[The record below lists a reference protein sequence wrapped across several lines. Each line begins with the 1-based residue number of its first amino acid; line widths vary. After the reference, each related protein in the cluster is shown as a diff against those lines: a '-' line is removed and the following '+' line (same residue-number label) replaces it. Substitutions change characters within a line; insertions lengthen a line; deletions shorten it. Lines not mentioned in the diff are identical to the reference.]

1 MKHIFFDLDRTLWD
15 FETNSE
21 KALNILFEELELGNS
36 IRSFRTFHTQY
47 KKVNAQL
54 WFDYAKGKVSK
65 EELRTSR
72 FDRTLK
78 KFDINDSVLATKLG
92 NGYIELSPYQTNL
105 FPHTIETLET
115 LKRENYELH
124 IITNGF
130 KEVQYIKLKNS
141 GLIDFFDVIL
151 CSEEVGK
158 TKPSP
163 DVFQTALHRA
173 NATKKESLMIGDDYH
188 ADIIGAEKFG
198 MQSVLFDPENKHK
211 EGRHDWKIKQLNEIP
226 ALIPWIVKAT
236 L

>member
-1 MKHIFFDLDRTLWD
+1 MKHLFFDLDRTLWD

-21 KALNILFEELELGNS
+21 TALNILFDQLELGSS

-47 KKVNAQL
+47 KKINAQL

-78 KFDINDSVLATKLG
+78 KFNINDATLATKLG
-92 NGYIELSPYQTNL
+92 DGYIELSPYQTNL

-115 LKRENYELH
+115 LKKEDYELH

-163 DVFQTALHRA
+163 DVFQTALYRA
-173 NATKKESLMIGDDYH
+173 NAKKNESLMIGDDYH

-198 MQSVLFDPENKHK
+198 IQSILFDPGNKHK
-211 EGRHDWKIKQLNEIP
+211 EGSHDWKIKQLNEIP
-226 ALIPWIVKAT
+226 ALIPWIVKST

>member
-1 MKHIFFDLDRTLWD
+1 MKHLFFDLDRTLWD

-21 KALNILFEELELGNS
+21 TALNILFDELKLGDS
-36 IRSFRTFHTQY
+36 IRSFRSFHTQY
-47 KKVNAQL
+47 KKINAQL
-54 WFDYAKGKVSK
+54 WYDYAKGKVSK

-78 KFDINDSVLATKLG
+78 KFKINDATLAMKLG
-92 NGYIELSPYQTNL
+92 DGYVELSPYQTNL
-105 FPHTIETLET
+105 FPHTIETLDA
-115 LKRENYELH
+115 LKKEDYQLH

-163 DVFQTALHRA
+163 LVFQAAIDRA
-173 NATKKESLMIGDDYH
+173 NATKKESLMIGDDYL
-188 ADIIGAEKFG
+188 
-198 MQSVLFDPENKHK
+198 S
-211 EGRHDWKIKQLNEIP
+211 
-226 ALIPWIVKAT
+226 LIHI
-236 L
+236 

>member
-1 MKHIFFDLDRTLWD
+1 MKHLFFDLDRTLWD

-21 KALNILFEELELGNS
+21 TALTILFDELELGKS

-47 KKVNAQL
+47 KKINAEL

-72 FDRTLK
+72 FTRTLK
-78 KFDINDSVLATKLG
+78 KFNLDDPQLAQQLG
-92 NGYIELSPYQTNL
+92 EAYIEISPYQTNL
-105 FPHTIETLET
+105 FPNTLET
-115 LKRENYELH
+115 LEALKKDEYTLH

-158 TKPSP
+158 TKPNP
-163 DVFQTALHRA
+163 EVFQAALHLA
-173 NATKKESLMIGDDYH
+173 NAKKNESLMIGDDYH

-198 MQSVLFDPENKHK
+198 MQSILFDPENKHK

-226 ALIPWIVKAT
+226 ALIPWIVKST